1 MASDGISRPY
11 LAAWLKRTAKALAGS
26 GKLSELSVILAKE
39 GEADA
44 AAWRSRMQRIL
55 DRDEEPCFE
64 LLTKVDSVLARPA
77 RVATNTVESWDLFT

>member
-1 MASDGISRPY
+1 MAADGISRPY
-11 LAAWLKRTAKALAGS
+11 LEAWLKRTAKALAGS

-64 LLTKVDSVLARPA
+64 LLTKIDSVLARPA
-77 RVATNTVESWDLFT
+77 RAATNTLESGDLFA